1 MRYADFI
8 YGDAPELRPLL
19 DHCAAFLSAA
29 RANASGSNGSRS
41 TGNHSRGSNSTTT
54 TTHAS
59 GGRGSDG
66 RVRVEHVDGGDG
78 LCVEGAAEGRDDLLH
93 AVVGVAGWVEERRDD
108 VHRARLLLPSCVAA
122 EFRRRRHAECTRLG
136 AQDGWAHV
144 RWSGVGQGAAG
155 ACV

>member
-1 MRYADFI
+1 MAHLQQQKTGTSTSSSSSSSFSSRAKTMRYADFI

-59 GGRGSDG
+59 GGRGSGG
-66 RVRVEHVDGGDG
+66 RVRVEHVDGGG
-78 LCVEGAAEGRDDLLH
+78 VLGTVSGTKLEAATLTFRHGQADFGRI
-93 AVVGVAGWVEERRDD
+93 
-108 VHRARLLLPSCVAA
+108 
-122 EFRRRRHAECTRLG
+122 
-136 AQDGWAHV
+136 
-144 RWSGVGQGAAG
+144 
-155 ACV
+155 